1 MFSLLFLLGFTMSK
15 TQIREDENLVF
26 GINIKQNNVL
36 TDIQGGVA
44 SLTGKVFTVVRD
56 GDTIE
61 LDATAGVTFSAV
73 GPTGVYDA
81 TFDRSALLDSTGA
94 AFIPQVG
101 DDFTFISNAEVVAGE
116 PPIEGV
122 PDFVC
127 IVAADVVPNP
137 TDGWSN
143 C

>member
-1 MFSLLFLLGFTMSK
+1 MSK
-15 TQIREDENLVF
+15 TSIRDDEDLVF
-26 GINIKQNNVL
+26 GVNIKQNNNL
-36 TDIQGGVA
+36 TNIQGGVA
-44 SLTGKVFTVVRD
+44 SLSGKVFTVVRD
-56 GDTIE
+56 GDTLP
-61 LDATAGVTFSAV
+61 LDASAGVTFSAV
-73 GPTGVYDA
+73 GPDGVYQA
-81 TFDRSALLDSTGA
+81 TFDRTAILDDAGV
-94 AFIPQVG
+94 AFVPQVG

-127 IVAADVVPNP
+127 IVPADVVPNP